1 MLNTKYLMTGVMT
14 ALMLA
19 AAGTMVEAQ
28 TPKSYPKPVQDHL
41 KSLSSMCTEV
51 GGRFL
56 DPASAMRVADFNG
69 DGRVDYGV
77 YQGELICD
85 GAASLYGGN
94 AGSPLTVFV
103 STPAGYKEGWGG
115 YVYAANLDK
124 SAAGAKLWV
133 DVAGASCGSTAKR
146 SFATEVFCS
155 RGLIWVPAKAKLD
168 FEPLARMRKIQ

>member
-1 MLNTKYLMTGVMT
+1 MLNFKSVMSV
-14 ALMLA
+14 AVACAVVLSFA
-19 AAGTMVEAQ
+19 VPASAQ
-28 TPKSYPKPVQDHL
+28 GAKGYPKPVQDHL
-41 KSLSSMCTEV
+41 KSLSLMCAEV

-69 DGRVDYGV
+69 DGRADYGV

-103 STPAGYKEGWGG
+103 SGPAGYKEAWGG

-124 SAAGAKLWV
+124 SAASAKLWV
-133 DVAGASCGSTAKR
+133 DVAGANCGSTAKR

-155 RGLIWVPAKAKLD
+155 RGLMWVPAKAKLD
-168 FEPLARMRKIQ
+168 FEPLAKMRKMQ